1 MEFETK
7 KDMRMD
13 MWETRKD
20 KFKTFFGPGIDVT
33 ITQTEKGVEVGL
45 IADGS
50 GAGRGGTQQRDVLPP
65 LVPGAKARSQ
75 K

>member
-7 KDMRMD
+7 KDMRLD
-13 MWETRKD
+13 MWETRQD
-20 KFKTFFGPGIDVT
+20 KFKTFFGPGIDVK
-33 ITQTEKGVEVGL
+33 IAQTERGVDVEL
-45 IADGS
+45 IADAS
-50 GAGRGGTQQRDVLPP
+50 GAGRGGTEQKNVLPP